1 MPVLGPELDH
11 YIQGKDQAECTP
23 LHVAILR
30 GEAADLQL
38 ATWLAQM
45 SCSWLYPGPICHACA
60 AAAGDPTSLESIQ
73 PTCN

>member
-30 GEAADLQL
+30 GEAADPQQGSKKLL
-38 ATWLAQM
+38 AVAPHWAT
-45 SCSWLYPGPICHACA
+45 PICQQLHRRVQLLQVACK
-60 AAAGDPTSLESIQ
+60 
-73 PTCN
+73 